1 MPYLEK
7 IGEPRPFKGQIQA
20 WIWIQ
25 DVLKSRP
32 EESLLMEWCNPF
44 LQPGSSVG
52 ERCAKHLL
60 AGFTGYRA
68 REKTGTLPVQEKDLE
83 SEYAP
88 RCQQCFF
95 LNGEWG
101 VVREVGVFFFFS

>member
-44 LQPGSSVG
+44 LQPGSSVVRALR
-52 ERCAKHLL
+52 EASPRWVYRLQSQREDWNVTCAGK
-60 AGFTGYRA
+60 GPGI
-68 REKTGTLPVQEKDLE
+68 
-83 SEYAP
+83 
-88 RCQQCFF
+88 
-95 LNGEWG
+95 
-101 VVREVGVFFFFS
+101 